1 MPFGIIY
8 VLSNLSD
15 LSLPLDLE
23 NLSRIFFVLLRS
35 LESWV
40 LLLDGLLLLL
50 LPVGPFPAPLVN
62 LVF

>member
-23 NLSRIFFVLLRS
+23 NLSRILFVLLRS
-35 LESWV
+35 LKSWA